1 MARQDLRATM
11 RYKDQD
17 HPTRA
22 KRFGQALG
30 ARSVSKTAPLV
41 SHTDP
46 SFAPNPLAQQVIA
59 PRQRVPFLPHV
70 LELVFC
76 LPPLQTH
83 MINAPTQQA
92 LLALMVHAAMA
103 DGDKSQAERD
113 FVREL
118 SLQLDEQ
125 GGAKQLAQAVQA
137 ALLGRLS
144 AQQAAAQLQD
154 PMHRQLAY
162 EWATAVC
169 HADGLCSPAEAAFL
183 QRLKT
188 DLQLS
193 KAEAEPEA
201 TTHTQALARAAYAE
215 EAAAPLHAPAAATAL
230 TVALTAAAAPSAP
243 AVPAAPAVD
252 NAAIDR
258 SILNYAILNGA
269 LELLPQSWASMAII
283 PLQIKMVYR
292 VGQAHGVS
300 LDQGHIKEFIAAAG
314 VGLTS
319 QYIEEFGRKL
329 LGGLLGKAGGKLLGG
344 LGSQATGMAFSF
356 ASTYALGHLA
366 KRYYAGGR
374 VMSTDLL
381 RQTYQGLLSSGKT
394 LQQQHLGDIQ
404 ARASTLDAGEVMRM
418 VRG

>member
-1 MARQDLRATM
+1 
-11 RYKDQD
+11 
-17 HPTRA
+17 
-22 KRFGQALG
+22 
-30 ARSVSKTAPLV
+30 
-41 SHTDP
+41 
-46 SFAPNPLAQQVIA
+46 
-59 PRQRVPFLPHV
+59 
-70 LELVFC
+70 
-76 LPPLQTH
+76 

-92 LLALMVHAAMA
+92 LLAIMVHAAMA

-113 FVREL
+113 FVRYL

-137 ALLGRLS
+137 ALLGRMS

-169 HADGLCSPAEAAFL
+169 HADGLCSPAEEAFL

-188 DLQLS
+188 DLQMG

-215 EAAAPLHAPAAATAL
+215 EAAAPLHAPAAIAAL
-230 TVALTAAAAPSAP
+230 PSAVAVLPNTQAAPTAPTAP
-243 AVPAAPAVD
+243 ATPAVPAVD

-258 SILNYAILNGA
+258 SIINYAILNGA

-381 RQTYQGLLSSGKT
+381 RQTYQGLLGSGKT